1 MATVSY
7 TQWQPFVQVYVP
19 DCPKALI
26 IEAIRQACI
35 EFCQYSRYWRKELDG
50 FYTVATDSEYEL
62 ITPTDSTIADILV
75 IKVNKEPI
83 EAKTQDDLE
92 SIYSE
97 WREQNGKPKYFF
109 MRDKTSIVF
118 VPIP

>member
-1 MATVSY
+1 M
-7 TQWQPFVQVYVP
+7 
-19 DCPKALI
+19 
-26 IEAIRQACI
+26 
-35 EFCQYSRYWRKELDG
+35 
-50 FYTVATDSEYEL
+50 
-62 ITPTDSTIADILV
+62 V

-118 VPIP
+118 VPIPDAAYPVRLLVALKPTQTAQGVDSIIFEEHKEAIKFGALAYLMMMPNKEWSDPNSSVFISNSLLSYQQKQKQ